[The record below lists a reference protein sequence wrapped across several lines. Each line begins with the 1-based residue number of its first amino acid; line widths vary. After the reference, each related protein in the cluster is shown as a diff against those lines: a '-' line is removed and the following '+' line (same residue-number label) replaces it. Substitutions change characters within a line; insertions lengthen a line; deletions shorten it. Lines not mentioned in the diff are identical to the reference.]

1 MECVSD
7 YGIFFRVVPNNRT
20 AITTSMRA
28 VHAPSLGQS
37 LRIQCT
43 CIVSETV
50 GGLSARPVLQ
60 WLNGDG
66 SDVVVGD
73 GITMDGPNFQS
84 TQTTLTL
91 VFNVL
96 RTSHAG
102 KFICRGSLSSLALP
116 SPLVKTENYI
126 ISIQSEL
133 VSGSMHTIAT
143 SILDTLCKIYR
154 SMGK

>member
-1 MECVSD
+1 M
-7 YGIFFRVVPNNRT
+7 PNNRT
-20 AITTSMRA
+20 AIAISMSA
-28 VHAPSLGQS
+28 VRAPSLGQS
-37 LRIQCT
+37 FRIQCT
-43 CIVSETV
+43 VSETV

-73 GITMDGPNFQS
+73 GIIMDGPNFQS
-84 TQTTLTL
+84 SQTTLTL

-102 KFICRGSLSSLALP
+102 KFICRGSLTSLALP

-133 VSGSMHTIAT
+133 VSGSVHT
-143 SILDTLCKIYR
+143 S
-154 SMGK
+154 

>member
-1 MECVSD
+1 M
-7 YGIFFRVVPNNRT
+7 PNNRT
-20 AITTSMRA
+20 AIAISMSA
-28 VHAPSLGQS
+28 VRAPSLGQS
-37 LRIQCT
+37 FRIQCT
-43 CIVSETV
+43 VSETV

-73 GITMDGPNFQS
+73 GIIMDGPNFQS
-84 TQTTLTL
+84 SQTTLTL

-102 KFICRGSLSSLALP
+102 KFICRGSLTSLALP

-133 VSGSMHTIAT
+133 VSGSMHT
-143 SILDTLCKIYR
+143 S
-154 SMGK
+154 

>member
-1 MECVSD
+1 MS
-7 YGIFFRVVPNNRT
+7 
-20 AITTSMRA
+20 A
-28 VHAPSLGQS
+28 VRAPSLGQS
-37 LRIQCT
+37 FRIQCT

-73 GITMDGPNFQS
+73 GIIMDGPNFQS
-84 TQTTLTL
+84 SQTTLTL

-102 KFICRGSLSSLALP
+102 KFICRGSLTSLALP
-116 SPLVKTENYI
+116 TPLVKTKNYI
-126 ISIQSEL
+126 ISIQSKL
-133 VSGSMHTIAT
+133 VSGSMHT
-143 SILDTLCKIYR
+143 S
-154 SMGK
+154 